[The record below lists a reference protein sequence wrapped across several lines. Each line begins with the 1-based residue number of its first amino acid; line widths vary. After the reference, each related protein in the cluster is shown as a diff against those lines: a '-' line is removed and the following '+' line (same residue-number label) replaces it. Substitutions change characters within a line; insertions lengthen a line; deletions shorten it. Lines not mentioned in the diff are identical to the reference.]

1 MIRIY
6 IKNKK
11 IEVIGHA
18 DYADYGKDI
27 VCASA
32 SAIVIT
38 SINGALKLNNKSLEY
53 KEETD
58 KLTINIL
65 ISDDNTKKI
74 IDNMLSLLEELAK
87 TYKKNVKIIKEEEL
101 WN

>member
-1 MIRIY
+1 MIKVY
-6 IKNKK
+6 IKNNK
-11 IEVIGHA
+11 IDIVGHA
-18 DYADYGKDI
+18 NYADYGKDI

-32 SAIVIT
+32 SAIIIT
-38 SINGALKLNNKSLEY
+38 SINSALKLNNKSLEY
-53 KEETD
+53 KEETN

-74 IDNMLSLLEELAK
+74 IDNMLSLLEDLAK

>member
-32 SAIVIT
+32 SAIVTT
-38 SINGALKLNNKSLEY
+38 SVNLALRLNNKSLEY
-53 KEETD
+53 KENNN
-58 KLTINIL
+58 KFTIYIL
-65 ISDDNTKKI
+65 NSDDVTKEI
-74 IDNMLSLLEELAK
+74 INNMLSLLEDLAK

>member
-11 IEVIGHA
+11 IEVVGHA

-32 SAIVIT
+32 SAIIIT
-38 SINGALKLNNKSLEY
+38 SINSALKLNNKSLEY
-53 KEETD
+53 KEETN

-74 IDNMLSLLEELAK
+74 IDNMLSLLEDLAK

>member
-11 IEVIGHA
+11 IEVVGHA

-32 SAIVIT
+32 SAIIIT
-38 SINGALKLNNKSLEY
+38 SINAALKLNNKSLEY
-53 KEETD
+53 KEETN

-74 IDNMLSLLEELAK
+74 IDNMLSLLEDLVK

>member
-11 IEVIGHA
+11 IEVVGHA

-32 SAIVIT
+32 SAIIIT
-38 SINGALKLNNKSLEY
+38 SINAALKLNNKSLEH
-53 KEETD
+53 KEETN

-74 IDNMLSLLEELAK
+74 IDNMLSLLEDLAK

>member
-27 VCASA
+27 ICASA
-32 SAIVIT
+32 SAIVTT
-38 SINGALKLNNKSLEY
+38 SVNLALRLNNKSLEY

-65 ISDDNTKKI
+65 NSDNVTKEI
-74 IDNMLSLLEELAK
+74 INNMLSLLEDLAK

>member
-11 IEVIGHA
+11 IEVVGHA

-32 SAIVIT
+32 SAIIIT
-38 SINGALKLNNKSLEY
+38 SINAALKLNNKSLEY
-53 KEETD
+53 KEETN

-74 IDNMLSLLEELAK
+74 IDNMLSLLEDLAK

>member
-11 IEVIGHA
+11 IEVVGHA

-32 SAIVIT
+32 SAIIIT
-38 SINGALKLNNKSLEY
+38 SINSALKLNNKSLEY
-53 KEETD
+53 KEETN

-74 IDNMLSLLEELAK
+74 IDNMLSLLEDLVK